1 MFIKSFSR
9 NIIHYNYINNVNNII
24 RCFSIIKGHN
34 FKNDKI
40 EYIDNLTK
48 NDENNIEN
56 KILINSL
63 YYENQYSTV
72 WCMKKLNTIEINHGN
87 KLELIA
93 IGNSKKYIILIN
105 LLNFQIYQIIKEHEN
120 TVYSLE
126 QYKNDP
132 NFLFSSSEDSSINVY
147 VLDKNY
153 KYKLVQ
159 KLKKSAEKSGDEI
172 NKVIA
177 LSNKLLVSSDHRSIT
192 ICKSNNTQENKIN

>member
-1 MFIKSFSR
+1 
-9 NIIHYNYINNVNNII
+9 
-24 RCFSIIKGHN
+24 
-34 FKNDKI
+34 
-40 EYIDNLTK
+40 
-48 NDENNIEN
+48 
-56 KILINSL
+56 
-63 YYENQYSTV
+63 
-72 WCMKKLNTIEINHGN
+72 MKKLNTIEINHGN

-159 KLKKSAEKSGDEI
+159 KLKK
-172 NKVIA
+172 
-177 LSNKLLVSSDHRSIT
+177 
-192 ICKSNNTQENKIN
+192 